1 MKELKILNSR
11 EIRNIKKII
20 KSQWDADLKL
30 DYAFLMNDKGRIFII
45 NRELGD
51 IDFSKL
57 HINNLGLYFG
67 ELKTGE
73 LRLSIEGSQMVGIFA
88 KKNMVDIDDKNL
100 EVWMKGEDIEI
111 KADNLRGFVI
121 IKNNKDFLGCGK
133 YKEGKVLNY
142 VPKERRVHLF
152 QQADSS

>member
-1 MKELKILNSR
+1 MKKMKILNSR
-11 EIRNIKKII
+11 EIRDIKKLI
-20 KSQWDADLKL
+20 KKQWDAELKL
-30 DYAFLMNDKGRIFII
+30 DYAFLMNDKGKIFII
-45 NRELGD
+45 NKELGD

-67 ELKTGE
+67 EFKVSE

-88 KKNMVDIDDKNL
+88 KKNIVDIDDKNL

-111 KADNLRGFVI
+111 KTDNVRGFVI

-142 VPKERRVHLF
+142 VPKERRAHLF